1 MRRNNTSNS
10 SSTTNTDSNVT
21 CSKSHSHYR
30 SPRIAA
36 MISKAARHG
45 LKRLHTGHEQRRR
58 HSNQEQTPLD
68 SPLSDISDMYST
80 DNYKPLYLMTMGQ
93 EEADRIQLKNDLVKL
108 AFDGEFSLPIDFNK
122 IKGGSVLD
130 IGCGPGDWCLNLA
143 EEFPDLQ
150 QVIGVDI
157 VNDMFPDPSYSVP
170 SNCQFM
176 TLNVLNGLHGSFPL
190 ESFDCI
196 HFRFMSLAFTYDQY
210 LTAVQNC
217 WDLLKPG
224 GYIVLMEMDTKVSS
238 PGPTTEKLNQH
249 VMDAAQNRGLSPR
262 LAQELGTL
270 IPKGAVNR
278 YEKYRS
284 LPIGLWGG
292 RLGVLFREDL
302 FHGLIHTQV
311 AINEFNASQ
320 GKPVLE
326 QHSTGYGKT

>member
-1 MRRNNTSNS
+1 MNR
-10 SSTTNTDSNVT
+10 
-21 CSKSHSHYR
+21 
-30 SPRIAA
+30 
-36 MISKAARHG
+36 
-45 LKRLHTGHEQRRR
+45 
-58 HSNQEQTPLD
+58 
-68 SPLSDISDMYST
+68 
-80 DNYKPLYLMTMGQ
+80 
-93 EEADRIQLKNDLVKL
+93 
-108 AFDGEFSLPIDFNK
+108 EFSLPIDFNK

-249 VMDAAQNRGLSPR
+249 GMHKLFYHDK
-262 LAQELGTL
+262 TL
-270 IPKGAVNR
+270 IHLFIDSDGCSTESWSKSKVGTRAG
-278 YEKYRS
+278 YLDSQRS
-284 LPIGLWGG
+284 REPI
-292 RLGVLFREDL
+292 
-302 FHGLIHTQV
+302 
-311 AINEFNASQ
+311 
-320 GKPVLE
+320 
-326 QHSTGYGKT
+326 